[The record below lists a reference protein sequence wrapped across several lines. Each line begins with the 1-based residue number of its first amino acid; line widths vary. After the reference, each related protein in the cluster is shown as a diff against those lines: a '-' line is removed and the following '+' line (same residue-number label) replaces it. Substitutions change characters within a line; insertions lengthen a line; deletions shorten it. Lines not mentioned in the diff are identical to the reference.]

1 MDAVMSRKS
10 IRKFT
15 GKEVTQAQ
23 LEQLL
28 RAAMQAPSAHN
39 QQPWE
44 FIVVQKRE
52 MLVRL
57 SQVHRYSGPMENAAA
72 GVIVL
77 RRQGE
82 FTPHWPQDLSAA
94 VENLLIEAE
103 AMGLG
108 AVWMGIYPDRERMEL
123 LKGIF
128 SLPEGTEVFAM
139 VALGWPAEEKTAV
152 PRFDPKRVHWEAY

>member
-15 GKEVTQAQ
+15 GEEVTQAQ

-44 FIVVQKRE
+44 FIVVQKKE
-52 MLVRL
+52 MLARL
-57 SQVHRYSGPMENAAA
+57 SRVHRYSGPMEHAAA
-72 GVIVL
+72 GVVVL

-94 VENLLIEAE
+94 VENLLVEAE

-123 LKGIF
+123 LQKMF
-128 SLPEGTEVFAM
+128 SLPAGVEVFAM
-139 VALGWPAEEKTAV
+139 VALGRPAEEKTAV
-152 PRFDPKRVHWEAY
+152 SRFDPERIHWEAY